1 MADQGRA
8 ALALVRAVV
17 TARGARAVVL
27 LDGPSGSGKTTLA
40 ACIHAA
46 TGIAVLHL
54 DDLYPGW
61 TGLEAAGRL
70 VHDGLLAPRAT
81 GRSPL
86 LRRWDW
92 AAGREGGEIAV
103 PAGPLLVE
111 GSGVLTRA
119 NRRLAAA
126 AVWLELPADERRRR
140 ALARDGATYEPW
152 WEAWAEQEAR
162 FAERERPTELAD
174 LVLAPGPHRSKA
186 QRPPATVE
194 A

>member
-1 MADQGRA
+1 MADQDRA
-8 ALALVRAVV
+8 ALALVRAVL
-17 TARGARAVVL
+17 TARGDRAVVL

-40 ACIHAA
+40 ARIRSA

-54 DDLYPGW
+54 EDLYPGW
-61 TGLEAAGRL
+61 WGLEAAGPL
-70 VHDGLLAPRAT
+70 VHDGVLAPRAS
-81 GRSPL
+81 GRPSHV
-86 LRRWDW
+86 RRWDW
-92 AAGREGGEIAV
+92 AGGRPGGELPV

-126 AVWLELPADERRRR
+126 AIWLELPAGERRRR

-152 WEAWAEQEAR
+152 WEVWAEQEAR
-162 FAERERPTELAD
+162 FAEREGPKGLAD
-174 LVLAPGPHRSKA
+174 LVL
-186 QRPPATVE
+186 E